1 MWALKSFADALAVG
15 VLLRNIK
22 KHLTFQNNLKLS
34 HHLLS
39 RLLLII

>member
-1 MWALKSFADALAVG
+1 MWVLKRFADALAIG
-15 VLLRNIK
+15 VLLRNIRK
-22 KHLTFQNNLKLS
+22 NLTYQNNLKLS